1 MQRPQRRLP
10 VVLAFRFIA
19 VKESRLKLGNHALIL
34 PTTQPTQDGILAP
47 TSQRSAMPR
56 GITGRTEQDWTA
68 DEAWLSLRETGECDP
83 LPKRSRSGRGPLVFT
98 GVSLTAALPGGS

>member
-10 VVLAFRFIA
+10 VVLAVTFIA
-19 VKESRLKLGNHALIL
+19 VKEIRLKLGSHALIL

-47 TSQRSAMPR
+47 TSPRSAMPR
-56 GITGRTEQDWTA
+56 GITGPTEQDWTA

-83 LPKRSRSGRGPLVFT
+83 LAKRSPSGRLPLVSS
-98 GVSLTAALPGGS
+98 G

>member
-10 VVLAFRFIA
+10 VVLAFPFIA
-19 VKESRLKLGNHALIL
+19 VKESRLKLGSHALIL

-56 GITGRTEQDWTA
+56 GITGRTEQDWT
-68 DEAWLSLRETGECDP
+68 S
-83 LPKRSRSGRGPLVFT
+83 RSRGYRATERVRGSRALSH
-98 GVSLTAALPGGS
+98 VSVS